1 MTLKFVYQETP
12 KTSEDSRK
20 TTGENL
26 VLSYND

>member
-12 KTSEDSRK
+12 KTHEDSRK

-26 VLSYND
+26 VLSYKD